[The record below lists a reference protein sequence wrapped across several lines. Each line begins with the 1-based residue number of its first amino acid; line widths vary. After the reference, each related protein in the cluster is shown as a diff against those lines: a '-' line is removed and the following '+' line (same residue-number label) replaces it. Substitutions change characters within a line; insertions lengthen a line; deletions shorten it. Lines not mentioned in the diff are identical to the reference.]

1 VRIAELPDRIRGYEG
16 LKLERIREYRKELH
30 NSVEGFASAV
40 DERGARG

>member
-30 NSVEGFASAV
+30 AAL
-40 DERGARG
+40 ERIAAAA